1 MRHRFH
7 AEQWLPFPVGTVFA
21 FFAVP
26 MNLPPLM
33 PRWQEARVEEAIV
46 RPPAPAPEGA
56 AKNIVAAGAE
66 TKMIVSFRPFP
77 RSPIRLNWHARIT
90 EFVWNDHFCD
100 VQEAGPFA
108 YWRHCHRVATETRDG
123 VAGTLLQDDV
133 EYAFRGGP
141 LGDLANALM
150 GREALAK
157 TFRYREEQTIRL
169 LPIFAARL
177 RF

>member
-1 MRHRFH
+1 
-7 AEQWLPFPVGTVFA
+7 
-21 FFAVP
+21 
-26 MNLPPLM
+26 
-33 PRWQEARVEEAIV
+33 
-46 RPPAPAPEGA
+46 
-56 AKNIVAAGAE
+56 
-66 TKMIVSFRPFP
+66 MILSFRPFP
-77 RSPIRLNWHARIT
+77 RSPIRLNWHARIS

-108 YWRHCHRVATETRDG
+108 YWRHCHRISAETRDG
-123 VAGTLLQDDV
+123 VAGTLLQDDL

-141 LGDLANALM
+141 LGDLANALG

-157 TFRYREEQTIRL
+157 VFRYREEQTIKL